1 MAKIKK
7 ILQQFGFLWILACV
21 LGTAR
26 AGEAPPLDVAD
37 NLAQIGKLAAAR
49 AVPVMLVFVQS
60 DCKHCTRAEKEFI
73 EPLRVSQNYGNKVI
87 VREIE
92 IAKTTRLNDFNGR
105 PTTHSAFAKSYEVA
119 SVPTVIV
126 VDPHGKILSD
136 PIVGLAAPDLYRL
149 YLEQAIDN
157 GRLAMHV
164 H

>member
-1 MAKIKK
+1 MDKMKS
-7 ILQQFGFLWILACV
+7 LLRQFGFIWILACA
-21 LGTAR
+21 LGAAR
-26 AGEAPPLDVAD
+26 AGETPPLEVAD
-37 NLAQIGKLAAAR
+37 DLAQIGKLAAAR

-60 DCKHCTRAEKEFI
+60 DCKHCTRAKKEFI
-73 EPLRVSQNYGNKVI
+73 EPLRISQNYGNKVI

-92 IAKTTRLNDFNGR
+92 IANTTMLNDFTGH
-105 PTTHSAFAKSYEVA
+105 PTTHAAFAKRYEIGA
-119 SVPTVIV
+119 VPTVIV
-126 VDPHGKILSD
+126 VDPHGKVLSD